1 MGQGGSRNYTYQQYY
16 NAMKQNGKVNLNNI
30 DLNTLDP
37 YEVLSVPKN
46 FTWDQLKDSYR
57 KTALMTHPDKNG
69 GDDEVFN
76 LVTNCFKHLAYEFK
90 KRDADKPHHLLKE
103 QSKNFFL
110 DQNNSLPHPSEI
122 YSSDKTEPF
131 ERKFNKAFDACKVNN
146 EEFDFGYGSIMEQ
159 SSKSREDI
167 SIQNIFSN
175 SKVDSSTFNDIFKK
189 NVGVSKDIVKYKE
202 PEALQLAKTIQYTEL
217 GGKKPDDYSSSVEQQ
232 SKNSL
237 SYTDYMKAY
246 SNTRLVNEDDINLRK
261 EFKNVEDYEKFR
273 DKKIKKK
280 LSPKELQMQE
290 LKRQQEEKEE
300 SERLM
305 RLKLYDDNASKM
317 HDKARRLL
325 Q

>member
-1 MGQGGSRNYTYQQYY
+1 MRCIY
-16 NAMKQNGKVNLNNI
+16 I
-30 DLNTLDP
+30 
-37 YEVLSVPKN
+37 
-46 FTWDQLKDSYR
+46 
-57 KTALMTHPDKNG
+57 
-69 GDDEVFN
+69 
-76 LVTNCFKHLAYEFK
+76 
-90 KRDADKPHHLLKE
+90 
-103 QSKNFFL
+103 FL
-110 DQNNSLPHPSEI
+110 
-122 YSSDKTEPF
+122 
-131 ERKFNKAFDACKVNN
+131 
-146 EEFDFGYGSIMEQ
+146 
-159 SSKSREDI
+159 
-167 SIQNIFSN
+167 
-175 SKVDSSTFNDIFKK
+175 
-189 NVGVSKDIVKYKE
+189 
-202 PEALQLAKTIQYTEL
+202 KTIQYTEL